1 LHLSRTNNKNMED
14 KLDLILKEIASLHAK
29 IDNIEDKLYKFN
41 EDYVKLSNNIID
53 HLNAIDKS
61 TSYVEMSNN
70 LNTVRNGS
78 KLNNLEKQTFIKKPT
93 TNQDRVNP

>member
-1 LHLSRTNNKNMED
+1 MED
-14 KLDLILKEIASLHAK
+14 KLDLILKEIASLHVK

-41 EDYVKLSNNIID
+41 EDYVKLSNDIID
-53 HLNAIDKS
+53 HLNSIDKS

-78 KLNNLEKQTFIKKPT
+78 PLNTLVKRTFIEKPT
-93 TNQDRVNP
+93 TNQDRANP